1 MQNAMEAALL
11 LVSLVPLGCC
21 PMAACCLLETLVL
34 RLSLLELG
42 AHCCAARW
50 MALGVANLAL
60 AGVLGAVM
68 YAGGQHHVC
77 GSVGPLGLTTMPQ
90 CCRGRGRV
98 GSAAQMRFHG
108 EVHHHL
114 ALLEHL

>member
-1 MQNAMEAALL
+1 MEAALL

-60 AGVLGAVM
+60 AAVLGAVM
-68 YAGGQHHVC
+68 CAGGQHHVC
-77 GSVGPLGLTTMPQ
+77 GSVTQGAHPCEGHPSENARRPEQRILPL
-90 CCRGRGRV
+90 
-98 GSAAQMRFHG
+98 SADSADI
-108 EVHHHL
+108 E
-114 ALLEHL
+114 